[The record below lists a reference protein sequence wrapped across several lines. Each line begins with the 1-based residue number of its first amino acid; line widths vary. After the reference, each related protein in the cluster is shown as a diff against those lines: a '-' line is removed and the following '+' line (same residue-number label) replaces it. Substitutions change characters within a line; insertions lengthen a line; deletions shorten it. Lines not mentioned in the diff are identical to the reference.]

1 MLPATFF
8 LLRSSLTFEVP
19 AAVFIRAAFYAHAQN
34 ALTACAQQ
42 GSLCYLEKKMAESTS
57 GECWSS
63 PAGRDPSS
71 LLSSPHS
78 SALHLREGQRR
89 HGMRY

>member
-8 LLRSSLTFEVP
+8 LLRSLVRSLTFEVP

-34 ALTACAQQ
+34 ALTACA
-42 GSLCYLEKKMAESTS
+42 SLCYLEKMAESTS

-78 SALHLREGQRR
+78 SALHLREG
-89 HGMRY
+89 